1 MHYAL
6 RTETGGFVLGGKMN
20 KFRSMFG
27 MRGLSLILCLM
38 LVASIVAFGA
48 ARAVYADEGEGSSDT
63 AETTE
68 TVDSADPGEDGE
80 KPGEVGDTDP
90 GDTTTT
96 GETEGSAEA
105 EPEKPKVEFVLWKKL
120 KKVDTKGW
128 IMFAAAAVIAV
139 GMIVFLATRKKGVAD
154 ASMQKV
160 SPTLILVHGALCIAL
175 SFVLSY
181 IKLFSMP
188 LGGSVTLASMLP
200 LMVYSNRHGVKW
212 GLLAGVVYGF
222 LQYIQGGWFVHW
234 VQLLL
239 DYPVAFG
246 LIGLAGLVRG
256 DRNLALSALIGGI
269 GRFVAVYV
277 SGWIFWYDA
286 TAANGLSPAVYSL
299 IYNGYYMVPE
309 IAICVVIA
317 LLPPFRKAIRKALKY

>member
-80 KPGEVGDTDP
+80 KPGEVGDADP
-90 GDTTTT
+90 GDTATT

-160 SPTLILVHGALCIAL
+160 SL
-175 SFVLSY
+175 
-181 IKLFSMP
+181 
-188 LGGSVTLASMLP
+188 
-200 LMVYSNRHGVKW
+200 
-212 GLLAGVVYGF
+212 
-222 LQYIQGGWFVHW
+222 
-234 VQLLL
+234 
-239 DYPVAFG
+239 
-246 LIGLAGLVRG
+246 
-256 DRNLALSALIGGI
+256 
-269 GRFVAVYV
+269 
-277 SGWIFWYDA
+277 
-286 TAANGLSPAVYSL
+286 
-299 IYNGYYMVPE
+299 
-309 IAICVVIA
+309 
-317 LLPPFRKAIRKALKY
+317 